1 MVTNSPLNHRIS
13 LTQSIICRHE
23 SHVCVIFSLTQLK
36 TWAVHTYIAI
46 ECFRRIFGI
55 CPIFDV
61 QSKKK
66 NLYEIMLR
74 NSTILYIYFRSIFC
88 LCHVSFKS
96 RIDCSVF
103 LWLCVAL
110 FNSWIEQCCTK
121 NESVGERSTEK
132 NWKFWINTYAIVDR
146 KECRPSKKGQRNVK
160 EISKWFDIHIGGIF
174 ESKGIGVRSVQ

>member
-1 MVTNSPLNHRIS
+1 MSAWIARLCHFLPH
-13 LTQSIICRHE
+13 SIE
-23 SHVCVIFSLTQLK
+23 NLSG
-36 TWAVHTYIAI
+36 TYIYRNWMLQTNI
-46 ECFRRIFGI
+46 RNMSHIRCTIQKKIYTKLCSETQRFCIFI
-55 CPIFDV
+55 SDLF
-61 QSKKK
+61 
-66 NLYEIMLR
+66 
-74 NSTILYIYFRSIFC
+74 FC